1 MKFVILSDLHIV
13 PPGHDSHGV
22 DTAARARR
30 AVAELAANHA
40 DAEFCVLLGDLA
52 DHGAP
57 EAYALLKEILAP
69 LPMTQHFLLGN
80 HDHRANLLAAFPN
93 VAHAGDG
100 FVQSVLDTKQGR
112 FIFLDSHEP
121 GHVNGVLCDTRL
133 AWLAARLD
141 EAKGMPVYVFVHHPP
156 FDIGNWMD
164 EIKLKSPRVAEVL
177 KAHGDVRHIFSG
189 HTHRHSSGVWHGMPF
204 ANVGAVHYNT
214 GLRVGRTA
222 GDVRMSR
229 YPSLGYSS
237 VVLIDDHQ
245 MIVHHNEYM
254 SPGEPL
260 DPAMFPPG
268 PMLAIIAA
276 GGKLPG
282 H

>member
-57 EAYALLKEILAP
+57 EAYALLKEILGP
-69 LPMTQHFLLGN
+69 LPMKQHFLLGN
-80 HDHRANLLAAFPN
+80 HDHRANFMSAFPDA
-93 VAHAGDG
+93 AHAGDG
-100 FVQSVLDTKQGR
+100 FVQSVLDTPLGR
-112 FIFLDSHEP
+112 FIFLDSHEV
-121 GHVNGVLCDTRL
+121 GHVNGVLCETRL

-141 EAKGMPVYVFVHHPP
+141 EARGTPVYVFVHHPP
-156 FDIGNWMD
+156 FSIGNWMD
-164 EIKLKSPRVAEVL
+164 DIGLKSPGLAAAL

-189 HTHRHSSGVWHGMPF
+189 HTHRHNSGVWHGIPF

-214 GLRVGRTA
+214 GLKLGGIDDGITY
-222 GDVRMSR
+222 R
-229 YPSLGYSS
+229 YPGLGYSS
-237 VVLIDDHQ
+237 VVLLDDVQ
-245 MIVHHNEYM
+245 MVVHHNEFI
-254 SPGEPL
+254 SPGEPF
-260 DPAMFPPG
+260 DPAMFPTDR
-268 PMLAIIAA
+268 LKEIIAD
-276 GGKLPG
+276 GGRVGG